1 MSNCAGLAQGGQ
13 EAILPC
19 HLGAGNALDA
29 LLQEPDG
36 SDGDECRWKIPEDL
50 GATVTSAPD
59 QDVLSNCLQ
68 LW

>member
-19 HLGAGNALDA
+19 HLGVHSGLDA
-29 LLQEPDG
+29 LQEPDG

-50 GATVTSAPD
+50 GVTVTSAPED
-59 QDVLSNCLQ
+59 NVLSICLC

>member
-19 HLGAGNALDA
+19 HLGVHSGLDA
-29 LLQEPDG
+29 LQEPDG
-36 SDGDECRWKIPEDL
+36 GDGDECRWKSRKIS
-50 GATVTSAPD
+50 GVMVTSAPED
-59 QDVLSNCLQ
+59 NVLSICLW

>member
-50 GATVTSAPD
+50 GNNGDLRS
-59 QDVLSNCLQ
+59 
-68 LW
+68 

>member
-19 HLGAGNALDA
+19 HLGAHKGLDA
-29 LLQEPDG
+29 RQEPDG
-36 SDGDECRWKIPEDL
+36 SDGDECRWKNPEDL
-50 GATVTSAPD
+50 GATVTAAPHH
-59 QDVLSNCLQ
+59 DVLSNCLQ

>member
-19 HLGAGNALDA
+19 HLGAGNALDD

-36 SDGDECRWKIPEDL
+36 SDGDECRWKNPEDL
-50 GATVTSAPD
+50 GATVTPAPD
-59 QDVLSNCLQ
+59 HDVLSICLQ

>member
-19 HLGAGNALDA
+19 HLDPAQNGLVA
-29 LLQEPDG
+29 LQEPDG

-59 QDVLSNCLQ
+59 HDVLSNCLQ

>member
-19 HLGAGNALDA
+19 HLGAHKGLDA
-29 LLQEPDG
+29 RQEPDG

-50 GATVTSAPD
+50 GNNGDLRS
-59 QDVLSNCLQ
+59 
-68 LW
+68 